1 MAGKL
6 LLIEDEANIAAAI
19 RFILARDGWVVALES
34 DGLAAMES
42 VAREKPDLVILDMM
56 LPGRS
61 GLDILADLRAR
72 PATARLPVLM
82 LTAKGG
88 ARDRE
93 AAERGGA
100 SAFMT
105 KPFANDQMRAA
116 VRALMEAPR

>member
-6 LLIEDEANIAAAI
+6 LLIEDEANIAEAI
-19 RFILARDGWVVALES
+19 RFILSRDGWQVAHEG
-34 DGLAAMES
+34 DGLAAMAS

-61 GLDILADLRAR
+61 GLEILADLRAA
-72 PATARLPVLM
+72 PATEKLPVLM
-82 LTAKGG
+82 LTARGG
-88 ARDRE
+88 SRDRE

-116 VRALMEAPR
+116 VRALMGAPK